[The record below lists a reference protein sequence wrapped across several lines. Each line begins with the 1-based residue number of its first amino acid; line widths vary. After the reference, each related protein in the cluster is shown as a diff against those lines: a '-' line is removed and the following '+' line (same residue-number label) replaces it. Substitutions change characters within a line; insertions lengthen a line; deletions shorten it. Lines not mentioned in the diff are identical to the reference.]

1 MIRTAIKGVFAHKLR
16 LTLTAVAIVMGV
28 AFVAG
33 TFVLTDTINSRFSTL
48 FDDVYAGVDATVRP
62 ESSSM
67 TNQSGS
73 FEVELARTIASVEGV
88 DRIATGVGGV
98 AQIIAP
104 NGDPIGGQGPPTI
117 GSSWVDVPALT
128 AFRVDEGN
136 GRAPVAAGEVAI
148 DVSTSNANDLSI
160 GAEVKIETAAGAE
173 TFEIVGLVS
182 FGSED
187 NLAGATISVF
197 ELSEAQRLFGLE
209 GRYSQIDVLA
219 VDGVDPETLTARLQQ
234 ALPSGIEAVTGS
246 QQTQEQFEQF
256 TEGLGF
262 LNTALLAF
270 AAVAVFVG
278 AFIIQNTF
286 RIVVAQRTKEL
297 ALLRA
302 VGASRRQVMA
312 MVLTEALAV
321 GTFASA
327 LGVLVGIGFAKLLKV
342 GMDAMGF
349 GMPDGPLTIAL
360 RTVVVGMMVGLTVT
374 MFSSLLPARKASR
387 IAPVAAMR
395 DTPAARRSL
404 KTRALAGTGIVL
416 AAAAALLLGLATDNG
431 NALMLVAF
439 GSLTGFIG
447 ISVLAPLFARPIAN
461 LLGKPL
467 PGIAGRLARGNTAR
481 QPRRTAATASAL
493 MIGIAL
499 VAFVSIFGASIKAS
513 VGDTLDGAFPADLSI
528 RSSNFYAGVSP
539 AAMDQLLNVDELD
552 TVSEFFFGEVSV
564 EGNRAMVV
572 AVDPATVDAV
582 YRPDASI
589 PMDDVG
595 EGVLVRSD
603 KLEVSGWAVGQLL
616 TIEYPSAQTIPTEIV
631 GTFEN
636 QNFAE
641 YLITTSTYSEH
652 FPGQSAVMVFATLA
666 DGFDVAE
673 GQAAA
678 ENALTDFPS
687 IDVNTQSDEIAE
699 SEAQIDQLLGLF
711 SALLGLAVIIA
722 VIGIA
727 NTLALSVVERTREI
741 GLLRAVGMGRRQVRR
756 MVRWESIIT
765 ALFGALLGVAVGV
778 VLGWATVASLAEDGL
793 GTFALPGVQLVVW
806 LLVAALAGVIAA
818 IGPAR
823 KASRMRILEAIAYE

>member
-528 RSSNFYAGVSP
+528 RSSNFYVGVSP

-603 KLEVSGWAVGQLL
+603 KLEVSGWAVGQLV

>member
-73 FEVELARTIASVEGV
+73 FEVELADTIASVEGV
-88 DRIATGVGGV
+88 DRIAAGVGGV

-117 GSSWVDVPALT
+117 GSSWIDVPALT
-128 AFRVDEGN
+128 AFRIDEGN
-136 GRAPVAAGEVAI
+136 GRAPIDNGEVAI
-148 DVSTSNANDLSI
+148 DVATSNAHDL
-160 GAEVKIETAAGAE
+160 GVGDEVRIETAAGAE
-173 TFEIVGLVS
+173 SFEIVGLVS

-197 ELSEAQRLFGLE
+197 ELTEAQRLFGLE
-209 GRYSQIDVLA
+209 GRFSQIDVLA
-219 VDGVDPETLTARLQQ
+219 IDGVDPETLTARLQQ

-321 GTFASA
+321 GMFASA
-327 LGVLVGIGFAKLLKV
+327 LGVLVGIGFAQLLKV

-349 GMPDGPLTIAL
+349 GMPDGPLTVEL

-374 MFSSLLPARKASR
+374 IASSLLPAQKASR

-395 DTPAARRSL
+395 DMPPARRSL
-404 KTRALAGTGIVL
+404 KNRALAGTGIVL
-416 AAAAALLLGLATDNG
+416 LAALALGLGLATDTG
-431 NALMLVAF
+431 NALTLVAF
-439 GSLTGFIG
+439 GSLAGFIG

-493 MIGIAL
+493 MIGVAL

-513 VGDTLDGAFPADLSI
+513 VGDSLDGAFPADLSI

-539 AAMDQLLNVDELD
+539 AATDALLDVEELD
-552 TVSEFFFGEVSV
+552 TVSEIFFGETAI
-564 EGNRAMVV
+564 EGNSAMVV

-589 PMDDVG
+589 PMNEFG

-603 KLEVSGWAVGQLL
+603 RLEASGWAIGQFVA
-616 TIEYPSAQTIPTEIV
+616 IQYPSMQTVPTEIV
-631 GTFEN
+631 GTFED
-636 QNFAE
+636 QSFAE
-641 YLITTSTYSEH
+641 YLITTTTYAEH
-652 FPGQSAVMVFATLA
+652 FAGQSAGMVFATLS
-666 DGFDVAE
+666 DGFDAVE
-673 GQAAA
+673 GQLAAQ
-678 ENALTDFPS
+678 NALGAFPS
-687 IDVNTQSDEIAE
+687 IDVNTQSDQIAE
-699 SEAQIDQLLGLF
+699 AEAQIDQMLALF

-765 ALFGALLGVAVGV
+765 ALFGAMLGIGVGV

-793 GTFALPGVQLVVW
+793 GTFALPGSQLAAW
-806 LLVAALAGVIAA
+806 LLVAAVAGVLAA

>member
-33 TFVLTDTINSRFSTL
+33 TFVLTDTIDSRFSTL

-67 TNQSGS
+67 TNQSDS
-73 FEVELARTIASVEGV
+73 FEVELADTVASVAGV
-88 DRIATGVGGV
+88 DRIAAGVGGV

-148 DVSTSNANDLSI
+148 DVATSIAGDLRI
-160 GAEVKIETAAGAE
+160 GSEIQIETAAGAE

-234 ALPSGIEAVTGS
+234 VLPSGVEAVTGS
-246 QQTQEQFEQF
+246 QQTQEQFDQF

-286 RIVVAQRTKEL
+286 RIVVAQRIKEL

-321 GTFASA
+321 GMFASVV
-327 LGVLVGIGFAKLLKV
+327 GVLVGIGFAKLLKV

-349 GMPDGPLTIAL
+349 GMPDGPLTVEM
-360 RTVVVGMMVGLTVT
+360 RTIVVGMTVGMTVT
-374 MFSSLLPARKASR
+374 VFSSLLPARKAAR
-387 IAPVAAMR
+387 IAPVAAIR
-395 DTPAARRSL
+395 DMPAARRSL
-404 KTRALAGTGIVL
+404 KTRALTGTGIVL

-439 GSLTGFIG
+439 GSLAGFIG

-467 PGIAGRLARGNTAR
+467 PGISGRLARGNTAR

-513 VGDTLDGAFPADLSI
+513 VGEALDGAFPADLSI

-539 AAMDQLLNVDELD
+539 AAVDLLLDVDELD
-552 TVSEFFFGEVSV
+552 TVSGVFFGEAAV
-564 EGNRAMVV
+564 EGNGAMVV

-582 YRPDASI
+582 YRPEASI
-589 PMDDVG
+589 PIDEVG
-595 EGVLVRSD
+595 EGILVRSD
-603 KLEVSGWAVGQLL
+603 KLEAGGWSVGQHLA
-616 TIEYPSAQTIPTEIV
+616 IEFPSMQTIATEIV
-631 GTFEN
+631 GTFEDRT
-636 QNFAE
+636 FAE
-641 YLITTSTYSEH
+641 YMITTSTYFEH
-652 FPGQSAVMVFATLA
+652 FPGESAAMVFATLSE
-666 DGFDVAE
+666 GFD
-673 GQAAA
+673 AAA
-678 ENALTDFPS
+678 GKAAAMDALEAFPS
-687 IDVNTQSDEIAE
+687 IGVNTQSDQIAE
-699 SEAQIDQLLGLF
+699 SEAQIDQMLALF

-765 ALFGALLGVAVGV
+765 ALFGALLGIGVGV
-778 VLGWATVASLAEDGL
+778 VLGWATVASLAEEGL
-793 GTFALPGVQLVVW
+793 GTFALPGSQLVVW
-806 LLVAALAGVIAA
+806 LLVAVAAGVVAA